1 MGGSGC
7 AILVGA
13 YHGVSAPSK
22 DTKPLGL
29 SEIVET
35 ASASSEPGSAEAGMK
50 FTLVAGH
57 GAAIGGGIVL
67 DGDEPVASAAAIVV
81 VASAATIVGVAAAA
95 SIVGGGAA
103 GMPWII
109 AWIAVTPGPA

>member
-1 MGGSGC
+1 
-7 AILVGA
+7 
-13 YHGVSAPSK
+13 
-22 DTKPLGL
+22 
-29 SEIVET
+29 
-35 ASASSEPGSAEAGMK
+35 MK
-50 FTLVAGH
+50 FILVAGH
-57 GAAIGGGIVL
+57 GAAIVGGIGL

-103 GMPWII
+103 GMSWII